1 MNQVANITPES
12 ATEMNALAL
21 VNAAVTNG
29 AGADQVDKLIE
40 LVKFNDKREALK
52 SFNQAFTKA
61 QAEFPSVYKSKKA
74 HNSDYAPY
82 SDVVN
87 AVRPVLMANGFSFR
101 HRVDDSSDQITVTC
115 ILAHKDGHNEEASL
129 SAPPDTSGSKSP
141 VQSVASTVTY
151 LKRYTLEAVTGVVTT
166 DDDTDGN
173 LVGNY
178 ITEKQALDLEAMA
191 DEVGAD
197 KQRFLK
203 AFEVDSFSHITPE
216 QYPRC
221 LKGLAGKAKQ

>member
-1 MNQVANITPES
+1 MSQVAKINPES
-12 ATEMNALAL
+12 ATQMTALDL
-21 VNAAVTNG
+21 VGAAVQ
-29 AGADQVDKLIE
+29 AGQTDQIDKLIE
-40 LVKFNDKREALK
+40 LVKFNDEREALRA
-52 SFNQAFTKA
+52 FNEAFTKA
-61 QAEFPSVYKSKKA
+61 QSEFPAVFKSKKA
-74 HNSDYAPY
+74 HNSNYAPY
-82 SDVVN
+82 ASIVN
-87 AVRPVLMANGFSFR
+87 AVRPVLDKHGLSFR
-101 HRVDDSSDQITVTC
+101 HTVTETEKGVTVTC
-115 ILAHKDGHNEEASL
+115 VLAHAAGHCESTSL
-129 SAPPDTSGSKSP
+129 TAPPDTSGSKNAI
-141 VQSVASTVTY
+141 QSIGSSVTY
-151 LKRYTLEAVTGVVTT
+151 LKRYTLEAITGLVTT